1 MIYTVTFNP
10 SLDYVVT
17 ASHFTIGNINRSVKE
32 EIFPGGKGINVSIML
47 QNLDIKSRVL
57 GFKAGFTGDEIE
69 RLLKKRN
76 LDVKLLPVKKGFSR
90 INVKIRGD
98 VETALNGKGPEVGMD
113 DIAALVKEIAT
124 LDDGDILVL
133 SGSRPANGTDALY
146 ADIVKMM
153 NSRGV
158 RCVVDATGDLLK
170 CALPC
175 HPFLVK
181 PNREEMEEILGEKL
195 PTKEDIADGAREM
208 QKMGARNILVS
219 LGGEGALLLD
229 ENNEVHFR
237 EAPHGTP
244 VNTVGAGDSM
254 VAGFL
259 AGYLK
264 YNDYEKALLW
274 GISAGSATA
283 FTMHLADKE
292 AIEAIIQKGE

>member
-17 ASHFTIGNINRSVKE
+17 AGHFAIGAINRSVEE
-32 EIFPGGKGINVSIML
+32 EIFPGGKGINVSIVL
-47 QNLDIKSRVL
+47 QNLGIASRIL

-69 RLLKKRN
+69 RLLTARGC
-76 LDVKLLPVKKGFSR
+76 DVRLLPVAKGFSR

-113 DIAALVKEIAT
+113 DIAALVKELSN

-146 ADIVKMM
+146 ADIVKML
-153 NSRGV
+153 NARGV
-158 RCVVDATGDLLK
+158 LCIVDATGELLK
-170 CALPC
+170 RTLPC
-175 HPFLVK
+175 KPFLIK

-195 PTKEDIADGAREM
+195 PTREDVADGAREL

-219 LGGEGALLLD
+219 LGAEGALLLD
-229 ENNEVHFR
+229 ENDKVHYH
-237 EAPHGTP
+237 EAPKGST

-264 YNDYEKALLW
+264 YKDYDRALWW

-283 FTMHLADKE
+283 FTMHLADRE
-292 AIEAIIQKGE
+292 AIETIAAQGE